1 MTIHNGASALTGS
14 ACLEKVLERLHKV
27 KQVGA
32 GKWKACC
39 PAHDDKDPS
48 LSIKEGSDGRVLLHC
63 WAGCETR
70 DVTAAIGL
78 ELRDLFP
85 GEKQPRR
92 GPSKQA
98 LLHERFVYQI
108 GVNTIMRGGE
118 LTPTDR
124 ARFELA
130 CQRLEVKHE
139 QRH

>member
-1 MTIHNGASALTGS
+1 MENKNGARALTGS

-27 KQVGA
+27 KQAGS

-98 LLHERFVYQI
+98 LMYERFIYQI
-108 GVNTIMRGGE
+108 GVNTIMRGE
-118 LTPTDR
+118 KLTSVDR
-124 ARFELA
+124 QRFDLAR
-130 CQRLEVKHE
+130 QRLGVKHGN
-139 QRH
+139 R

>member
-1 MTIHNGASALTGS
+1 MNNQNGARALTGS
-14 ACLEKVLERLHKV
+14 ACLENVLTRLHGV
-27 KQVGA
+27 KPNGS

-85 GEKQPRR
+85 GEKKLRR

-98 LLHERFVYQI
+98 LLHEQIVYHI
-108 GVNTIMRGGE
+108 AVNSLMRGNHLSAE
-118 LTPTDR
+118 DQ
-124 ARFELA
+124 ARFQLA
-130 CQRLEVKHE
+130 KQRLGVA
-139 QRH
+139 Q

>member
-1 MTIHNGASALTGS
+1 MTIHNSASALTGS

-98 LLHERFVYQI
+98 L
-108 GVNTIMRGGE
+108 M
-118 LTPTDR
+118 
-124 ARFELA
+124 
-130 CQRLEVKHE
+130 
-139 QRH
+139 